1 MSDVIGLRSGSILG
15 EAAKPPFAVLP
26 DPAALFFH
34 GMKRLAALARAHDL
48 APYLSFLATRTCAQ
62 HDIQRDL
69 APATLPPFERIGQA
83 VEHGMAPLAK
93 AQLGSSPV
101 IELAV
106 EPFLDGLADD
116 LATLGLDM
124 LMAHGGAA
132 PARPE
137 PLPAWL
143 LSEEGVS
150 P

>member
-26 DPAALFFH
+26 DPAALFFD
-34 GMKRLAALARAHDL
+34 GTKRLAAL
-48 APYLSFLATRTCAQ
+48 APYLSFLATRTCAP

-93 AQLGSSPV
+93 AQLGSGPV

-106 EPFLDGLADD
+106 EPFLDGFD
-116 LATLGLDM
+116 LATLGLDI
-124 LMAHGGAA
+124 LMAHGGVA

-143 LSEEGVS
+143 LSEEGVW

>member
-1 MSDVIGLRSGSILG
+1 MSDIIDLRSGSILG

-26 DPAALFFH
+26 GPAALFFH
-34 GMKRLAALARAHDL
+34 GTKRLAALARAHDL

-62 HDIQRDL
+62 HDIRRDL

-93 AQLGSSPV
+93 AQLGSGPV

-106 EPFLDGLADD
+106 EPFLDGLVDD
-116 LATLGLDM
+116 VATLGLDM
-124 LMAHGGAA
+124 LMAPGRVA

-137 PLPAWL
+137 PLAWL